1 VESRAAG
8 ACKFSPE
15 GGCEIRLSEPVLKLR
30 TTADLKKTLLHE
42 MIHAYIFST
51 TGNKDHE
58 DHGPSFQYLM
68 RSINQFSMDDDQRPE
83 NGYNISVCHNFED
96 DMDVD
101 QCEKCG
107 DSVKRSRNEA
117 PSVSDCLRDG
127 TCVPSCES
135 CPDSIS
141 HWHKLDFCA
150 FKARLF

>member
-58 DHGPSFQYLM
+58 QELLSHVSLLKLAMSGIFQQDPNVAPASFTCCTLLCIFCM
-68 RSINQFSMDDDQRPE
+68 SHFILGSF
-83 NGYNISVCHNFED
+83 
-96 DMDVD
+96 
-101 QCEKCG
+101 G
-107 DSVKRSRNEA
+107 D
-117 PSVSDCLRDG
+117 
-127 TCVPSCES
+127 
-135 CPDSIS
+135 
-141 HWHKLDFCA
+141 
-150 FKARLF
+150 